1 MARQMPVQHKP
12 IQVRADVLARME
24 ALSTN
29 PLWTTLTASS
39 GDAEPE
45 KPSDETGW
53 HEGDLKRA
61 IEVAEQAGLTS
72 YRVEIAPDGT
82 ISIIVGTPAA

>member
-1 MARQMPVQHKP
+1 MARQMSVQHKP
-12 IQVRADVLARME
+12 IQVRAEVLARME

-29 PLWTTLTASS
+29 PLWTALMASS

-45 KPSDETGW
+45 EPLDETGW
-53 HEGDLKRA
+53 HDSDLKRA
-61 IEVAEQAGLTS
+61 IEVAEEAGLKS